1 MKETWKNTYQESG
14 SAITIPWEMAQVQN
28 VHHACNHMEV
38 RMKKKEI
45 SLGVSTQCIKHE
57 TLKATLELEGEKRF

>member
-1 MKETWKNTYQESG
+1 MG
-14 SAITIPWEMAQVQN
+14 
-28 VHHACNHMEV
+28 V

-57 TLKATLELEGEKRF
+57 KLNATSELKGEK